1 MFLKEISLR
10 SFRNWKGQ
18 KVEFSPGLNLVT
30 GKNAQGKTNLAE
42 AVFFLCT
49 GFSPFAGREK
59 QIIAFSENEAEVVGK
74 AETAFG
80 GVTINIR
87 LFSGKRKQ
95 IEINGTPVKK
105 AGDLLGNVNAVFFN
119 PDELKMIKEA
129 PADRRRF
136 LDVAISQLRRP
147 YFYELLRYNKILE
160 QRGRLLKDPDEDLV
174 KETLSVW
181 DAQLADSGSFL
192 AVCRRDFIE
201 QLAPKANAA
210 HAVLTDGEEN
220 LEISAETRFSSGTKE
235 EIAAEFYEILRE
247 NYERDRRAGFTTSG
261 PHRDDLKIE
270 INGNDVKTYCSQ
282 GQKRTS
288 ALSVKLAELEIMK
301 DASGEYPLFILDDV
315 LSELDRGRQK
325 RLVSML
331 QGVQVFLTATH
342 AEDEV
347 FAGLPRRQF
356 FVSNGSATFSDLDCK
371 G

>member
-10 SFRNWKGQ
+10 SFRNWEGQ

-59 QIIAFSENEAEVVGK
+59 QIIAFTKDEAEIVGK

-80 GVTINIR
+80 GVTVDIR

-160 QRGRLLKDPDEDLV
+160 QRGRLLKDPDE
-174 KETLSVW
+174 
-181 DAQLADSGSFL
+181 
-192 AVCRRDFIE
+192 
-201 QLAPKANAA
+201 
-210 HAVLTDGEEN
+210 
-220 LEISAETRFSSGTKE
+220 
-235 EIAAEFYEILRE
+235 
-247 NYERDRRAGFTTSG
+247 GFTTSG

-356 FVSNGSATFSDLDCK
+356 FVSNGSAAFADLD
-371 G
+371 

>member
-10 SFRNWKGQ
+10 SFRNWEGQ
-18 KVEFSPGLNLVT
+18 KVQFSPGLNLIT

-59 QIIAFSENEAEVVGK
+59 QIIAFGREEADVSGK
-74 AETAFG
+74 VETAFG
-80 GVTINIR
+80 SLSVDIR
-87 LFSGKRKQ
+87 LFSAKRKQ

-174 KETLSVW
+174 RETLSVW
-181 DAQLADSGSFL
+181 DAQLSASGAYL

-201 QLAPKANAA
+201 KLAPRAQKA
-210 HAVLTDGEEN
+210 HAALTEGEET
-220 LEISAETRFSSGTKE
+220 LVLSADTRFGSGSKE
-235 EIAAEFYEILRE
+235 EIAAAFYATLRE

-270 INGNDVKTYCSQ
+270 IDGNDVKTYCSQ

-288 ALSVKLAELEIMK
+288 ALSIKLAELEIMK

-325 RLVSML
+325 RLVSL
-331 QGVQVFLTATH
+331 LRDVQVFLTATH

-356 FVSNGSATFSDLDCK
+356 FVSNGAARFSDLD
-371 G
+371 